1 MSEVYPT
8 PPEVLDALQVAL
20 NAFLSLSNRTQEAHW
35 NVKGP
40 SFNPLHELF
49 GAFYDFLIEGG
60 HLIAERIVQ
69 LNGQAVA
76 APSGGPLFG
85 DEQTLIQA
93 LVDMSLELS
102 AELKAGMV
110 LFNEE
115 LKDEVTGDICI
126 ELGRELEKWIWKIQS
141 HIQQIVQVAQG

>member
-8 PPEVLDALQVAL
+8 PPEVLEALQIAL
-20 NAFLSLSNRTQEAHW
+20 NGFLSLSNRTQEAHW

-40 SFNPLHELF
+40 SFGSLHELF
-49 GAFYDFLIEGG
+49 GGFYDFLIDGG
-60 HLIAERIVQ
+60 DLIAERVVQ
-69 LNGQAVA
+69 LSGQAKA

-85 DEQTLIQA
+85 DDVTLIKS
-93 LVDMSLELS
+93 LVDMSKDLS

-115 LKDEVTGDICI
+115 LGDEVTGDICI
-126 ELGRELEKWIWKIQS
+126 ELGRELEKWVWKIEA
-141 HIQQIVQVAQG
+141 HIQQVVQVN